1 MGLFRRKL
9 KEGRDFITL
18 SEEEYVERMK
28 AARESF
34 TRVEWKPIRREY
46 IGMIYAALKAMPRGF
61 GRYQNDNDIDEAI
74 ALADELIEKIKEN
87 EKITGYE

>member
-28 AARESF
+28 VARESF
-34 TRVEWKPIRREY
+34 TRAEWKPIRREY
-46 IGMIYAALKAMPRGF
+46 IGMIYAALKAMPYGF
-61 GRYQNDNDIDEAI
+61 GRYQNNNDTDKAI

-87 EKITGYE
+87 ERRTGYE